1 MADYRSFFS
10 RDYIADFDLAGKD
23 ATVTIARIEAKE
35 LTNVRGTTLKPVIW
49 FEGKERAFVANKTNA
64 KTISMMYGKDTS
76 AWIGKKI
83 TLYPTTTSAGGETV
97 GCIRVRPMVP
107 TEKGDK

>member
-23 ATVTIARIEAKE
+23 VTVTIVKVEAKE
-35 LTNVRGTTLKPVIW
+35 LTSVRGTQLKPVLW
-49 FEGKERAFVANKTNA
+49 FEGKERGFVCNKTNA
-64 KTISMMYGKDTS
+64 KTISNMYGKDVG
-76 AWIGKKI
+76 AWFGKKI

-97 GCIRVRPMVP
+97 GCIRVRPMAP
-107 TEKGDK
+107 KEKE